1 MRITIAVTI
10 TTINNYWTKLS
21 TMEEKLDLHVS
32 NSSCN
37 PPIGAFAT
45 DTMLLGTSSAIFSS
59 CDKTVKL
66 LVFCLRDSAVPLVFD
81 INTIDIN
88 C

>member
-10 TTINNYWTKLS
+10 TTINNYWTRLI
-21 TMEEKLDLHVS
+21 TLDEKLDLHVS

-45 DTMLLGTSSAIFSS
+45 DTMLLWTSSAIFSICLQNS
-59 CDKTVKL
+59 QATRL
-66 LVFCLRDSAVPLVFD
+66 LRQGYRRPFLFD
-81 INTIDIN
+81 ISTIDIN
-88 C
+88 Y